1 MPKNIQQ
8 QLEKYG
14 ESLHKLFLELPEHDA
29 VTDTLDYVLGALCG
43 LSHANRI
50 GFQNR
55 PTKFVTIYRAYL
67 ANDAL
72 KVAKDEPLNPLWTA
86 GYNFNSGIQ
95 RMAAVF
101 DRIPRLLGAR
111 MKKTVRGKTVPTSA
125 KERMTEVNAKYYGNW
140 KRIYDEINAFKHSP
154 KGRAEGR
161 TVTLN
166 EAVLAFGEIM
176 ELISDNKAKLAKMY
190 GP

>member
-1 MPKNIQQ
+1 MPKNTSE
-8 QLEKYG
+8 QLETYG
-14 ESLHKLFLELPEHDA
+14 QSLHYLLLELPEHDA
-29 VTDTLDYVLGALCG
+29 VTDTLDYVMGALCG

-55 PTKFVTIYRAYL
+55 PNKFVNVYRAYL

-72 KVAKDEPLNPLWTA
+72 KVATDEPLNPLWTA
-86 GYNFNSGIQ
+86 GYSFNSGIQ
-95 RMAAVF
+95 RIAAVF
-101 DRIPRLLGAR
+101 DRIPRLLGAK
-111 MKKTVRGKTVPTSA
+111 MKKMVRKKAVSTSA
-125 KERMTEVNAKYYGNW
+125 KERMAAVNAKPYGNW
-140 KRIYDEINAFKHSP
+140 ERVYDEINTFKHSP

-176 ELISDNKAKLAKMY
+176 ELLSDNKARIIQLY